1 MNTFYLSPED
11 DRYYLGGQFTYQG
24 RIYFGNVETF
34 AELGFTEVTVQ
45 PMPDSTYYIVGT
57 INDDGSWN
65 YVPRPVPEVKVNQLQ
80 QAQGKTYN
88 TLQPSDWY
96 VVRQQEN
103 GTPIPENWDS
113 YRQGCRVAYNDY
125 VAAIELADST
135 EQLEAVGSTVY
146 FPPSPDSKGGFTAT
160 CVKGGN
166 TLHIVGNPLQAT
178 AVLPGMFVFA
188 EGFVAVGAKVTSVD
202 VLTGV
207 VTIDKTIE
215 ANSEEGKSAYVQTS
229 WVAF

>member
-1 MNTFYLSPED
+1 MNNFYLSPEGG
-11 DRYYLGGQFTYQG
+11 RYYLGTQFTYEG
-24 RIYFGNVETF
+24 RIYFGTVETF
-34 AELGFTEVTVQ
+34 AALGFPEVVVQ
-45 PMPDSTYYIVGT
+45 PMPNPTYYTVGNV
-57 INDDGSWN
+57 NDDGSWN
-65 YVPRPVPEVKVNQLQ
+65 YTAKPVVDVQSNQVK
-80 QAQGKTYN
+80 QARSNTYS

-103 GTPIPENWDS
+103 GTPVPADWGS
-113 YRQGCRVAYNDY
+113 YRQGCRVACEDY

-188 EGFVAVGAKVTSVD
+188 ESFVAVGAKVTSVD

-215 ANSEEGKSAYVQTS
+215 ASSEEGKSAHVQTS